1 MIKVHRL
8 NGQVIV
14 INAELIESIES
25 VPDTVIN
32 LYTNNRLVIKESM
45 DEVYGMIMNYKRA
58 VHNPTI
64 DSLAKSTILNEYK
77 K

>member
-1 MIKVHRL
+1 MIRVHRL
-8 NGQVIV
+8 NGEKVV

-45 DEVYGMIMNYKRA
+45 DEVYGLIMDYKRSI
-58 VHNPTI
+58 HKPTI
-64 DSLAKSTILNEYK
+64 DNLTKSGILDEHK